1 MKKFLPRNIKISYI
15 LYAVLLA
22 AGIGLGLLWGW
33 VISPVEWTDV
43 DPSYMSEQYKEEY
56 FRMTVD
62 SYRLTFD
69 DVQAKRR
76 LDALNTDIEQ
86 LYSRVSNAPG
96 TIDPNFLLVFGKFLT
111 ENGYIASANSIKAE
125 PETNGERS
133 TTEGT
138 TVIETE
144 DAKNGGFV
152 TALTIIGL
160 IVAIGIGGFGIYKI
174 SKNRSRTFDDEEY
187 EDEFEEERP
196 VTHRNFA
203 TPKSGHKAPPE
214 RERVAVEDPEMD
226 RQPFA
231 KFQAT
236 YLIGNDSFNESFSI
250 DSRSGEYLGECG
262 FGVSEL
268 MGVGSPKKASAFEVW
283 MFDKNDI
290 QTVTKVLL
298 TPYFFNDYNTRA
310 RLEPKG
316 ELIEVKHGK
325 QIRLETASLFMI
337 ATIRDMH
344 FGEGISAENSYLD
357 QLGMELSIWQK

>member
-1 MKKFLPRNIKISYI
+1 MKNLLPRNLKLSTI
-15 LYAVLLA
+15 LCAVFLI

-33 VISPVEWTDV
+33 VIAPVEWTDV
-43 DPSYMSEQYKEEY
+43 DPSHMSDQYKEEY
-56 FRMTVD
+56 FRMTID
-62 SYRLTFD
+62 SYRLTFNEE
-69 DVQAKRR
+69 QAKQR
-76 LDALNTDIEQ
+76 LGEINADVES
-86 LYSRVSNAPG
+86 LYAKVAATPG
-96 TIDPNFLLVFGKFLT
+96 SIDPNFLLVFGKFLT
-111 ENGYIASANSIKAE
+111 DNGYLASAQPIQMAE
-125 PETNGERS
+125 Q
-133 TTEGT
+133 TENAGGNEAT

-144 DAKNGGFV
+144 EAKNSGWV
-152 TALTIIGL
+152 TVLVIIASLFAVG
-160 IVAIGIGGFGIYKI
+160 VAGYAIYRI
-174 SKNRSRTFDDEEY
+174 LKNRSRSFDDEE
-187 EDEFEEERP
+187 DEEEYEE
-196 VTHRNFA
+196 VHHSSNRNFA
-203 TPKSGHKAPPE
+203 TPKE
-214 RERVAVEDPEMD
+214 RNMVTPQKEKTQVHDPEFD

-236 YLIGNDSFNESFSI
+236 YLIGNDNFNESFSI

-268 MGVGSPKKASAFEVW
+268 MGVGTPKKASAFEVW

-316 ELIEVKHGK
+316 ELVEVKAGK

-337 ATIRDMH
+337 ATIKDMR

-357 QLGMELSIWQK
+357 QLGMELAIWKK